1 MAKQFKKNIEEGL
14 LNVLVC
20 ECSDES
26 DQALM
31 QLLASSDS
39 DWVIM
44 STKSLWRDFVSLQLQ
59 LRRLAEQPD
68 VDIVDGMPRLWRRE
82 VLFDFERLAEFKVD
96 WIACTT

>member
-1 MAKQFKKNIEEGL
+1 MKQFKADIEDGL
-14 LNVLVC
+14 LEILIF
-20 ECSDES
+20 ECTVES
-26 DQALM
+26 DQAML

-39 DWVIM
+39 DWVTM
-44 STKSLWRDFVSLQLQ
+44 STKSLWCDFASLQLQ

-96 WIACTT
+96 WIACTP